1 MERFGEKLKAFNN
14 TAVPINFVPVH
25 EQIHRHAQKDPDKT
39 AVIAAGKK
47 LSFREMDL
55 LSNQL
60 AQVLV
65 SKGAG
70 KDQMIGVLFDR
81 EVWAYVAENAIL
93 KAGAAFLPFIPEYPD
108 ARVEFCLEDGACP
121 MLLTTE
127 EQKKGRSLTQNSYQ
141 ILTLEEAFGVSAM
154 DEICPDKPMISSC
167 VSIIRTVVIRA
178 SREAS
183 FFHSSS
189 RSRTSQAPPMTP

>member
-1 MERFGEKLKAFNN
+1 MTLEYRNEKFSEKWMLRFAQDLFTTAEGLLTAEKISEVSLLTEEDREQLKAFND
-14 TAVPINFVPVH
+14 TAVPMDFVPVH

-93 KAGAAFLPFIPEYPD
+93 HGICKRRRSEGLLRITSSKIVNGFRVTVEDNGVAVASQILAVLEKAGI
-108 ARVEFCLEDGACP
+108 
-121 MLLTTE
+121 
-127 EQKKGRSLTQNSYQ
+127 
-141 ILTLEEAFGVSAM
+141 
-154 DEICPDKPMISSC
+154 
-167 VSIIRTVVIRA
+167 
-178 SREAS
+178 
-183 FFHSSS
+183 
-189 RSRTSQAPPMTP
+189 QA